1 MKIEPAKISKIIES
15 NFSYLMPE
23 FYQMQTE
30 YMKSMNNIYNDLDAA
45 LVAMFLTN
53 KYYQNDI
60 KENHLSNNVSNKI
73 FYQKNI

>member
-30 YMKSMNNIYNDLDAA
+30 YMQSMNNIYNDLDAA

-53 KYYQNDI
+53 KSVCKLICKQHARMCASI
-60 KENHLSNNVSNKI
+60 I
-73 FYQKNI
+73 T